1 MEEKRPETNKS
12 ASIVT
17 RRTVIIFAVCI
28 ALLLLIT
35 QIDAVHSTISW
46 LGNILSPILIG
57 VILAYI
63 INPLC
68 MFFEKRFKRYFAK
81 SKKMKPRTKHRL
93 ARGLSILLSILILV
107 AIIAL
112 LLFLII
118 PEFLD
123 SFKRLI
129 DIAPSLIEKGGDL
142 LANSVKSD
150 NTFGQNVAQAIQGLE
165 QNITEWV
172 GGTLSSVIGGLISGA
187 TEVAMFV
194 VDLLVSFIVCIYALL
209 EKNRFLC
216 QIKKLIFALFSAKR
230 ANDIL
235 DVARYGNSIFGKFVI
250 GKLISSSIVGIVTFL
265 FMTAV
270 GMPYALLSAGVV
282 AVTNVIP
289 FFGPFI
295 GGIPT
300 AFIIL
305 LTDVE
310 YGIIFIVFL
319 VVLQQIDGNIIQPMI
334 IEDRT
339 GVSKFWITSSVLIF
353 GGVFGV
359 GGMIFSVPIIA
370 IIFYVIRIA
379 VERSLVRKG
388 FAVGSMTYRTVGA
401 VDPESNELLPIPE
414 QAPHKKFRDT
424 VREWRDRV
432 AKKNKTE
439 TESETNDVSEDG
451 NENE

>member
-209 EKNRFLC
+209 EKNR
-216 QIKKLIFALFSAKR
+216 
-230 ANDIL
+230 
-235 DVARYGNSIFGKFVI
+235 
-250 GKLISSSIVGIVTFL
+250 
-265 FMTAV
+265 
-270 GMPYALLSAGVV
+270 
-282 AVTNVIP
+282 
-289 FFGPFI
+289 
-295 GGIPT
+295 
-300 AFIIL
+300 
-305 LTDVE
+305 
-310 YGIIFIVFL
+310 
-319 VVLQQIDGNIIQPMI
+319 
-334 IEDRT
+334 
-339 GVSKFWITSSVLIF
+339 
-353 GGVFGV
+353 
-359 GGMIFSVPIIA
+359 
-370 IIFYVIRIA
+370 
-379 VERSLVRKG
+379 
-388 FAVGSMTYRTVGA
+388 
-401 VDPESNELLPIPE
+401 
-414 QAPHKKFRDT
+414 
-424 VREWRDRV
+424 
-432 AKKNKTE
+432 
-439 TESETNDVSEDG
+439 
-451 NENE
+451 